1 MARPEARNARPAV
14 RERSNRT
21 EAAQP
26 SEVVVLAVGDVLSLK
41 ARVDAD
47 LAGDT
52 TALADFV
59 EVTPELMQ
67 VLRPHVVV
75 SSVLGRN
82 FDCVD
87 LAERLSDIGFDGH
100 YRLIGHGIPQPE
112 LVLRE
117 LRSLFPN
124 LRVELDAAAA

>member
-1 MARPEARNARPAV
+1 MYGMSRPAV
-14 RERSNRT
+14 REQYACHEPVAR
-21 EAAQP
+21 P
-26 SEVVVLAVGDVLSLK
+26 EVVVLAVGDVLTLK
-41 ARVDAD
+41 TGSETN

-52 TALADFV
+52 TAFTDFSD
-59 EVTPELMQ
+59 VTHDLLDALDPQ
-67 VLRPHVVV
+67 IVV

-87 LAERLSDIGFDGH
+87 LAEKLDSIGFRGC

-117 LRSLFPN
+117 IRSLFPS
-124 LRVELDAAAA
+124 LRVELDPAVG